1 MNSLLETGKRA
12 RAASRVLGCT
22 TTAQRNDALYAVAD
36 TLDAHCTDILTGQ
49 RKNSRKKQP
58 RARSWATA

>member
-36 TLDAHCTDILTGQ
+36 TLDAHCTDILTENE
-49 RKNSRKKQP
+49 RILRR
-58 RARSWATA
+58 RAAMG